1 MFATNY
7 FPMTPRAILS
17 TVLLAASTT
26 SAFSQQTNNIATQ
39 STQNPKWVVGL
50 NVGNALQR
58 NSMFAPI
65 DGTSRLAEYAMGLNA
80 NLFAR
85 YYVNDNFA
93 IETGL
98 GMTIFKSRKLDWTLG
113 YAPNRMPTDRGY
125 AYATNVMLEIP
136 IEFQYHFFDS
146 KAKFRP
152 YFGIGA
158 SVYTGSYRVKETYDE
173 NNGGTTEYKYNYNN
187 RGYSLLNFSQGMTYQ
202 VTDKLQFNQ
211 SLKFRLDGSAVVNIN
226 FGLGYTIG
234 K

>member
-26 SAFSQQTNNIATQ
+26 AAFSQQTTIATK
-39 STQNPKWVVGL
+39 STQSPKWVVGL

-58 NSMFAPI
+58 NSLFAPI
-65 DGTSRLAEYAMGLNA
+65 EGTSRLAEYGMGLNA

-93 IETGL
+93 IETGV
-98 GMTIFKSRKLDWTLG
+98 GMTLFKSRKLDWTLG
-113 YAPNRMPTDRGY
+113 YAPNRIQTDRGH
-125 AYATNVMLEIP
+125 AYLTSTMVEVP

-158 SVYTGSYRVKETYDE
+158 SVYAGSNKTKEIYDE
-173 NNGGTTEYKYNYNN
+173 SNGGTTEYIYRYNN

-202 VTDKLQFNQ
+202 ITDKLQFNQ